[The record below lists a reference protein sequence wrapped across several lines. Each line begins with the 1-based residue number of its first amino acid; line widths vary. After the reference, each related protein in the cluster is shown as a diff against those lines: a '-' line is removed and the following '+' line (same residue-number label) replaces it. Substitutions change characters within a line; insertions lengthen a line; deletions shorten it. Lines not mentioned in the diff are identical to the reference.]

1 MQTKIRSGQS
11 MLSGPIW
18 KGLLAFAWPIF
29 LGQLFQQL
37 YNTADT
43 LIVGNFISKEALA
56 AVSSSGNLIFML
68 TGLLGGIAM
77 GGGVLIAKF
86 FGAKDYQSLQR
97 AIHTGL
103 AFALLG
109 GVILTLLGVFLAPV
123 ILRWMGTPPTVLPN
137 SVAYFRTY
145 FLGALPSFFYNVC
158 VGILQAVGDSR
169 HPLLYLIISSI
180 LNVLLDLLFVAVFGW
195 GVAAAAAATVIA
207 QTVSALLCLLQLLRG
222 DPIYR
227 VNLRKIRLHRDLLG
241 MLLKIGIPSGIQNCA
256 ISLANVIVQANIN
269 NFGADA
275 MAGCGSYAKVE
286 GFAFLPVTCFSM
298 GLATFVGQNLG
309 AKQYDRVKQGNRF
322 GVLCS
327 VLMAEVVGLAIY
339 LFAPYLIKLFNSDPN
354 VVAFGA
360 RQAKTEALFYC
371 CLAFSHC
378 MAGIFRGAGKS
389 TVPMAVML
397 CCWCLIRV
405 TYITGMIRF
414 VAENILVVFSAYPLT
429 WTLSG
434 IFFTV
439 YYFKSDWIH
448 HFDRLDRKRK

>member
-1 MQTKIRSGQS
+1 MQKRTT
-11 MLSGPIW
+11 MLEGPIW

-43 LIVGNFISKEALA
+43 LIVGNYISKEALA

-86 FGAKDYQSLQR
+86 FGAKDYHNLQK

-103 AFALLG
+103 AFALVG
-109 GVILTLLGVFLAPV
+109 GCLLMLMGVFLAPV
-123 ILRWMGTPPTVLPN
+123 ILRWMGTPPDVLPN

-145 FLGALPSFFYNVC
+145 FLGAIPSFFYNVC

-169 HPLLYLIISSI
+169 HPLIYLIIYSKI
-180 LNVLLDLLFVAVFGW
+180 NVVLDLLFVAVFRW

-222 DPIYR
+222 EMVYR
-227 VNLRKIRLHRDLLG
+227 VSLRKIRFHTDLLKK
-241 MLLKIGIPSGIQNCA
+241 LLKIGIPSGIQNCT
-256 ISLANVIVQANIN
+256 ISLANVIVQSNIN
-269 NFGADA
+269 AFGSDA

-309 AKQYDRVKQGNRF
+309 AKQYDRVRQGNRF
-322 GVLCS
+322 GILCS
-327 VLMAEVVGLAIY
+327 VLMAELVGVVIFLA
-339 LFAPYLIKLFNSDPN
+339 APYVIRLFNDDPN

-360 RQAKTEALFYC
+360 KQARTDALFYC
-371 CLAFSHC
+371 LLAYSHC

-389 TVPMAVML
+389 TVPMIVML

-405 TYITGMIRF
+405 AYITGTIQLI
-414 VAENILVVFSAYPLT
+414 AKNILFVFTAYPLT
-429 WTLSG
+429 WFLSG
-434 IFFTV
+434 VVFTI

-448 HFDRLDRKRK
+448 HFDRLDARR